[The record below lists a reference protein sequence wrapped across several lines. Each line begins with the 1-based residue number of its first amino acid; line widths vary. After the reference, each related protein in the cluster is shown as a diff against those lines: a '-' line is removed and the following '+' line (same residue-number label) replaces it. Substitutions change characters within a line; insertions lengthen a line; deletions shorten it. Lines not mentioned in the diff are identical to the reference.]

1 MRVLPSGHVAV
12 TGRIKDT
19 IVRAGENVAADDVEE
34 SLLAHPSIRQVAVI
48 GLPDDA
54 LGERIC
60 AVVVPTDGPKS
71 PAADLRTLRTFLT
84 DQGVAPFK
92 LPDQVIVA
100 TRLPVTPVG
109 KIDKRALVEE
119 VTAAPPTSPPAG

>member
-1 MRVLPSGHVAV
+1 MCIRDS
-12 TGRIKDT
+12 
-19 IVRAGENVAADDVEE
+19 
-34 SLLAHPSIRQVAVI
+34 PSIRQVAVI